1 MTLNGVQQSATI
13 GAAGAFSTT
22 FKNIVLG
29 VGDSPYTI
37 SYTYPTDGVFGA
49 ASTTSTLS
57 VNPATLTIAAA
68 SETKA
73 YGTADPVLAYSV
85 SGLQFND
92 TAGSVL
98 TGSLA
103 RANYG
108 TRAGEQA
115 GGYAI
120 EVGSLAADGNYTISF
135 TGNTLTIN
143 PVILGVNAASPTK
156 VYGTNDP
163 NFSMTVTGL
172 VNATVDGVTIHDTV
186 AKVLTGSLVRAD
198 RAPWMASKPATTQSP
213 RERWRAIATTAST
226 LPAEH

>member
-1 MTLNGVQQSATI
+1 MARLGAMYQSPPPGEIVEVTLNGVQQSATI
-13 GAAGAFSTT
+13 GAAGSFSTT

-57 VNPATLTIAAA
+57 VNPATRTIAAA
-68 SETKA
+68 LETKA

-103 RANYG
+103 RANHG

-120 EVGSLAADGNYTISF
+120 EVGSLAADRNYTISF

-143 PVILGVNAASPTK
+143 PVTLGVNAASPTK
-156 VYGTNDP
+156 VYGDKRSE
-163 NFSMTVTGL
+163 FQKY
-172 VNATVDGVTIHDTV
+172 H
-186 AKVLTGSLVRAD
+186 RD
-198 RAPWMASKPATTQSP
+198 RQCDRGRCHNP
-213 RERWRAIATTAST
+213 RHGRRY
-226 LPAEH
+226 